1 MMRTCD
7 ICVIIQGPVINTKYG
22 STITNLGRLTTL
34 GFGQVVFST
43 WKDEYIND
51 LPLGVEVVLSKDP
64 GSISDGKNVSNVNR
78 QIVSVRNALDVA
90 RLKYVLKMRSDSFFG
105 SLWLQNIILKE
116 GQFVVSNITTKIP
129 PRVRYLYHISDW
141 IILAHFDDMK
151 ELFNIKLQE
160 NENIIPAEQYL
171 WSQYSDRRFIGNS
184 KKRFANLL
192 ENIHIVSY
200 KSMEISSLKKGYR
213 RFPFGDNG
221 INGILHSELAKMNSI
236 IVLLDRIKELF
247 VYSFIQF
254 YLWIRK

>member
-1 MMRTCD
+1 MMKTCD
-7 ICVIIQGPVINTKYG
+7 ICVIIQGPLINTKYG
-22 STITNLGRLTTL
+22 STITNLQKLAKL

-43 WKDEYIND
+43 WKDENIND

-78 QIVSVRNALDVA
+78 QIISVRNALNVA
-90 RLKYVLKMRSDSFFG
+90 RSKYVLKMRSDSFLG
-105 SLWLQNIILKE
+105 SLWLDNIILKD

-141 IILAHFDDMK
+141 IILGHIHDMK
-151 ELFNIKLQE
+151 ELFNTKLQG

-171 WSQYSDRRFIGNS
+171 WSQYSDRRFIGNNNE
-184 KKRFANLL
+184 RFVNLL
-192 ENIHIVSY
+192 ENIYIVSY
-200 KSMEISSLKKGYR
+200 KTMEISSLKKGYR

-221 INGILHSELAKMNSI
+221 INGILHSELVKMNTI
-236 IVLLDRIKELF
+236 IILLDRTKELL